1 MQDPTALEKDKG
13 CMEVVALL
21 QLNGYRFRFR
31 REAVGYKADPRFHPF
46 SGRMKV
52 MMMALTVLRR
62 RGLMMPQQTLRRRQ
76 LIWTLMDILLRTLLV
91 LQRCQ
96 LLRWL

>member
-1 MQDPTALEKDKG
+1 MATGFVFVKR
-13 CMEVVALL
+13 
-21 QLNGYRFRFR
+21 QLGISQTLGS
-31 REAVGYKADPRFHPF
+31 VLF
-46 SGRMKV
+46 SGRMEA